1 MTNHTKNFFKNC
13 IQSTESLSLE
23 SIEISIS
30 YLISLKKRKGRLFI
44 LGVGGSAGHASH
56 AVNDFRKLCNIESYS
71 VSDNVSELTARVN
84 DEGWDTSYVKWL
96 KTSNLSKKDLL
107 LFFSVGGGDSK
118 KKISVNLINCLK
130 LAKTVGCPSISIT
143 GKKGYLYKKSDCP
156 IIINTNSNLITPI
169 TEGVTALIWHCFVS
183 DSRLQSNKTTW

>member
-1 MTNHTKNFFKNC
+1 MTNHTKNFFNNC
-13 IQSTESLSLE
+13 IQSTESLSIE
-23 SIEISIS
+23 SIENSIS

-107 LFFSVGGGDSK
+107 LFFSVGGGDAK

-130 LAKTVGCPSISIT
+130 LAKTIGCPSISIT